1 MNDNNITK
9 IQNVHNTNRKD
20 LVMTVNYY
28 IGTKDKDT
36 KDYKLTDEF
45 IKQTIIDEVT
55 KQYPNGFTITEGIGY
70 YKHNN
75 REIVTEKTYIVTV
88 LDEVFVNRD
97 LTDALKD
104 KLNQECIGVQ
114 VINDNTMFM

>member
-1 MNDNNITK
+1 
-9 IQNVHNTNRKD
+9 
-20 LVMTVNYY
+20 MTVIYY

-36 KDYKLTDEF
+36 KGYKLTDEF

-55 KQYPNGFTITEGIGY
+55 KQYPNGFTITEGTGY
-70 YKHNN
+70 YKHDNG
-75 REIVTEKTYIVTV
+75 EVVTEKTYIVTV
-88 LDEVFVNRD
+88 LDELFVNAD

-114 VINDNTMFM
+114 VINDSVVFK

>member
-1 MNDNNITK
+1 
-9 IQNVHNTNRKD
+9 
-20 LVMTVNYY
+20 MTVNYY

-45 IKQTIIDEVT
+45 IKQTITEEFA
-55 KQYPNGFTITEGIGY
+55 KQYPNGFTITEGTGY

-75 REIVTEKTYIVTV
+75 GEVVTEKTFIATV
-88 LDEVFVNRD
+88 LDEVFVNVD
-97 LTDALKD
+97 LTDTLKD

-114 VINDNTMFM
+114 IINDSVMFK

>member
-1 MNDNNITK
+1 
-9 IQNVHNTNRKD
+9 
-20 LVMTVNYY
+20 MTVNYY

-36 KDYKLTDEF
+36 KNYKLTDEF

-55 KQYPNGFTITEGIGY
+55 KQYPNGFTITEGTGY

-75 REIVTEKTYIVTV
+75 SETVTEKTYIVTV
-88 LDEVFVNRD
+88 LDEVFVNVD
-97 LTDALKD
+97 LTDALKN

-114 VINDNTMFM
+114 VINDSVMFK